1 MLGWELPPH
10 NSGGLGVACYHMAKA
25 LARSGASIDFIVPYD
40 AFHPDTSFMN
50 VLSASRLNPLERYG
64 LNAYEGSQV
73 HKRLTEADAGDLSDM
88 RGVQK
93 RYVHYVENLLEHEHY
108 DAIHAHDWLTM
119 EAGMRAK
126 ELTNIPLIVHVHA
139 TEFDRAGSNDGNPL
153 IHEIEYQGL
162 MMADRIL
169 AVSNI
174 TKSIIIHKYGIPA
187 DKIEVVHNAI
197 DPESFN
203 NGYSYDDSTY
213 AYLEAL
219 KEEGYTI
226 VSTVTRFT
234 VQKGL
239 SHLMKAAAKAL
250 EKYDKL
256 AFLFAGDGEQRD
268 ELIEQA
274 ADLGISDKV
283 FFTGFVRGKQWRDA
297 YSVADV
303 FVMSSVSEPFGLTA
317 LEAAHHDNALI
328 ITNQS
333 GVSEVLE
340 HIYKYD
346 FWDENALADRIVAI
360 ATSPALKSSMKK
372 NVKAEYAN
380 LSWDDIARR
389 CMEIYTRHQRV
400 AESIAY
406 V

>member
-1 MLGWELPPH
+1 
-10 NSGGLGVACYHMAKA
+10 
-25 LARSGASIDFIVPYD
+25 
-40 AFHPDTSFMN
+40 
-50 VLSASRLNPLERYG
+50 
-64 LNAYEGSQV
+64 
-73 HKRLTEADAGDLSDM
+73 
-88 RGVQK
+88 
-93 RYVHYVENLLEHEHY
+93 
-108 DAIHAHDWLTM
+108 
-119 EAGMRAK
+119 
-126 ELTNIPLIVHVHA
+126 
-139 TEFDRAGSNDGNPL
+139 
-153 IHEIEYQGL
+153 

-203 NGYSYDDSTY
+203 DGYSYDDSTY

-219 KEEGYTI
+219 KSEGYTI

-239 SHLMKAAAKAL
+239 SHLMKAAAKAV

-256 AFLFAGDGEQRD
+256 AFLFAGDGEQRN

-274 ADLGISDKV
+274 ADLGIADKV

-297 YSVADV
+297 YSVADI

-340 HIYKYD
+340 HIYTYD

-360 ATSPALKSSMKK
+360 ATSPALKASMKL

-389 CMEIYTRHQRV
+389 CMEIYQEHRSSVGGVIHV
-400 AESIAY
+400 
-406 V
+406 